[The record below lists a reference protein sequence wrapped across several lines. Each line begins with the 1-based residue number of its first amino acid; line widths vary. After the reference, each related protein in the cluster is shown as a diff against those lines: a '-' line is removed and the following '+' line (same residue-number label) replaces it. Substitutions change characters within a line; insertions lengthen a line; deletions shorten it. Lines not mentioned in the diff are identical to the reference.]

1 MTSYAAFLER
11 KDSTKAA
18 SGFSEIPELSPMLKP
33 FQKAIVEWALRR
45 GKAAIF
51 ANTGLGKTPMQLS
64 WARAVADRYGK
75 VLLLCPLAVAE
86 QTCEE
91 AEKFNIP
98 GVGLGGDSLL
108 FSKHDISV
116 INYEKFN
123 DIMLQQYAGIVL
135 DESGLIKHEDGKT
148 RKLLTEACANL
159 KWKLC
164 CTATPAPNDYT
175 ELGQHAEFL
184 DVMTSKEMLAMYFVH
199 EGSIRADGSKPEWRL
214 KRHGEQ
220 AFWRWL
226 ASWSVVVRSPEDSVC
241 RRSNCIR

>member
-18 SGFSEIPELSPMLKP
+18 SGFSEIPELSSMLKP

-135 DESGLIKHEDGKT
+135 DEVESVKSP
-148 RKLLTEACANL
+148 NFML
-159 KWKLC
+159 K
-164 CTATPAPNDYT
+164 
-175 ELGQHAEFL
+175 
-184 DVMTSKEMLAMYFVH
+184 
-199 EGSIRADGSKPEWRL
+199 
-214 KRHGEQ
+214 
-220 AFWRWL
+220 
-226 ASWSVVVRSPEDSVC
+226 
-241 RRSNCIR
+241 